1 MSAASPPRL
10 AGYAALFAIRD
21 AGGDT
26 IRRGAFAASLA
37 DLAARDEPLPLLWQ
51 HDPAQPIG
59 WIETIAEDARG
70 LRVVAQLSE
79 SDGRRPMLLRN
90 GAVRGLSFGYRA
102 RTVRPLT
109 LPGGRRRRELSAID
123 IFEVSLVTQPMQPA
137 ARVHLVI

>member
-1 MSAASPPRL
+1 MNAARPPRL

-26 IRRGAFAASLA
+26 IRRGAFAVSLA
-37 DLAARDEPLPLLWQ
+37 DLAEREEPLPLLWQ

-59 WIETIAEDARG
+59 WIEAIAEDARG
-70 LRVVAQLSE
+70 LRVV
-79 SDGRRPMLLRN
+79 GRLAKGEGLRAMLLRS

-102 RTVRPLT
+102 RAARPLA
-109 LPGGRRRRELSAID
+109 LSGGRRRRELSAID
-123 IFEVSLVTQPMQPA
+123 IFEVSLVTNPMQPA